1 MEDERF
7 PYFVRLFGIKDSFI
21 CVDGNKRV
29 KAMAE
34 RGDQDFRGYV
44 FYPEHVERAFFGPQD
59 YYFYI
64 FMYELNLMYG
74 KMMENGNEQDIIGV
88 TQMHLCR

>member
-1 MEDERF
+1 M

-44 FYPEHVERAFFGPQD
+44 FYPEHVERAFFGPHSRHKEPFS
-59 YYFYI
+59 YW
-64 FMYELNLMYG
+64 
-74 KMMENGNEQDIIGV
+74 
-88 TQMHLCR
+88 

>member
-1 MEDERF
+1 L

-44 FYPEHVERAFFGPQD
+44 FYPEHVERAFFGPHSRHKEPFSYWWVDQCIPSSRWWKTGMNKTLSESPKCISVD
-59 YYFYI
+59 
-64 FMYELNLMYG
+64 
-74 KMMENGNEQDIIGV
+74 
-88 TQMHLCR
+88 